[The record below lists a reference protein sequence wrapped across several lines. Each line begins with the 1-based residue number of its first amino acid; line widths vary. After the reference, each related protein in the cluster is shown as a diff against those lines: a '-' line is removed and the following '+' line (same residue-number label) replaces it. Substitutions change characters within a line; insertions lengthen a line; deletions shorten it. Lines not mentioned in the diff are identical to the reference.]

1 MEKLLL
7 PTIRLKYIGAA
18 LFVLLST
25 FVLANAFN
33 PVGHTPVFNHSD
45 GAPAG
50 VAASGLQPGIAAIR
64 ISVEAWTGET
74 FTVDTFSSDAIEQLK
89 QKIEDNEGIPAAQ
102 QQLVFGGIA
111 LKDGRTL
118 DDYGIQNGSMLQL
131 LRRMQT
137 GNGNVLYVDINVDT
151 NYPQYTG
158 IGDSWTNA
166 VPQLADALRWAR
178 EQHTGGSPGWS
189 SADPLRIYV
198 AIGTYLPAYHAGD
211 ESYTTNGDR
220 LNAFVLV
227 PNVQLYGGFDPANGV
242 EDLEDTRILP
252 DADNPGQ
259 GTVLSGDLD
268 GDDGEDFSGYLENA
282 HHVVIAAGD
291 LGVAGMD
298 GFTITAGTA
307 SGDVGGSFSVNGF
320 SVSSEAGGGMLAF
333 FSSPSLTDCLFSRNQ
348 AIQGGGMSNAGAVS
362 TPSLVRCTFRG
373 NIAENGAGM
382 ANLQAAPLL
391 TGCMFLENSAQQ
403 GGGGM
408 SNMMA
413 NPSVTGT
420 TFRGNSADAGGGMA
434 NSGSTP
440 SLDQCDFS
448 ENTAR
453 NGGGIMNTGS
463 TLSLTGCTFSRNS
476 AEADGGGMHNIES
489 GLTLTGCTFL
499 QNSADQRGGGMRN
512 DRTSVTI
519 LNSRIANNTAPQG
532 GGIINESCPAISLTN
547 CILSGNSAM
556 MGAGMM
562 SGICESV
569 ELTNCTVSGN
579 TASMMGGGLAGMQ
592 ASASLSNV
600 VIWDN
605 EVDGDRTAPEV
616 SLYHMAGDLPVVSHS
631 LIANWGG
638 SDNWNGSLGVDGGG
652 NIDADPLFTD
662 PANGD
667 YRLQTCSPAIN
678 KGDNALLPGGVT
690 LDASGNPRT
699 VHTVVDMGAFEYQDA
714 FPAGNLAIHNDEST
728 KNISGPTDFYGNDE
742 ACRLIVRIVPA
753 GADPVSGSVTATVE
767 IDPEVAFHNG
777 SPYVQRHYLV
787 NAPAGG
793 SARVTLY
800 FTQDEFD
807 NFNDEMPGGYLPI
820 SPIDNSNKNNLRVY
834 QYHGT
839 TGSTPGDYQG
849 SPLTVIA
856 PNVEDIVWNAVSGR
870 WEVSFGVEGFS
881 GFFIGSVAS
890 PLPVRLVSFSGSAEA
905 ENTVGLRW
913 EVVDQQNIEA
923 YTVEYSPNGTNFEEA
938 GIVAAT
944 QTPETRYTFRHMP
957 LRGKGIAYYRLRIS
971 EADGTRSNSNII
983 SVNLPGRSL
992 ASVYPVPADYG
1003 FWVEGQGVAGTTARL
1018 VNIQGIVLKTWAI
1031 SSDKQY
1037 VDISLLPSGIYFVML
1052 QDGTSLKV
1060 VRK

>member
-1 MEKLLL
+1 MRRIHTYATLFALLS
-7 PTIRLKYIGAA
+7 AA
-18 LFVLLST
+18 L
-25 FVLANAFN
+25 LANAFN
-33 PVGHTPVFNHSD
+33 PTGHTPVFNHPD
-45 GAPAG
+45 GATAG
-50 VAASGLQPGIAAIR
+50 VATSGHQPGTASIQV
-64 ISVEAWTGET
+64 SVEARTGET
-74 FTVDTFSSDAIEQLK
+74 FTVD
-89 QKIEDNEGIPAAQ
+89 
-102 QQLVFGGIA
+102 
-111 LKDGRTL
+111 
-118 DDYGIQNGSMLQL
+118 
-131 LRRMQT
+131 
-137 GNGNVLYVDINVDT
+137 GNVLYVDINVNT
-151 NYPQYTG
+151 AASEYTG
-158 IGDSWTNA
+158 TGDSWANA
-166 VPQLADALRWAR
+166 IPQLADALKWAR
-178 EQHTGGSPGWS
+178 EQYDGGSPGWS
-189 SADPLRIYV
+189 SANPLRIYV
-198 AIGTYLPAYHAGD
+198 AIGTYVPAYHADD
-211 ESYTTNGDR
+211 ESYATDGGR
-220 LNAFVLV
+220 QNAFVLV
-227 PNVQLYGGFDPANGV
+227 PDVQLYGGFDPAHGV
-242 EDLEDTRILP
+242 EDLDDTRILP
-252 DADNPGQ
+252 DINNPAQ

-268 GDDGEDFSGYLENA
+268 GNDNAGDFNGHAENVQ
-282 HHVVIAAGD
+282 HVVIAAGA
-291 LGVAGMD
+291 LGQGSMD
-298 GFTITAGTA
+298 GFTITGGF
-307 SGDVGGSFSVNGF
+307 SYGDEGEEPIVNGM
-320 SVSSEAGGGMLAF
+320 SAVSGRGGGMYVFL
-333 FSSPSLTDCLFSRNQ
+333 SSPSLTDCLFSMN
-348 AIQGGGMSNAGAVS
+348 AALLGGGMSNTIDVS

-373 NIAENGAGM
+373 NFAENGAGM
-382 ANLQAAPLL
+382 ANLAAAPQL
-391 TGCMFLENSAQQ
+391 TECVFLENSAQQ

-463 TLSLTGCTFSRNS
+463 TLSLTGCTFSGNS

-489 GLTLTGCTFL
+489 GLTLTGCTFS
-499 QNSADQRGGGMRN
+499 QNAADQRGGGMRN

-519 LNSRIANNTAPQG
+519 LNSKIANNTAPQG

-579 TASMMGGGLAGMQ
+579 TASMMGGGLAGIQ

-605 EVDGDRTAPEV
+605 EVDGDKTAPEV

-638 SDNWNGSLGVDGGG
+638 SDNWNSSLGVDGGG
-652 NIDADPLFTD
+652 NIDGDPLFTD

-690 LDASGNPRT
+690 LDAGGNPRT

-767 IDPEVAFHNG
+767 IDPEVAFHNS

-820 SPIDNSNKNNLRVY
+820 NPTDNSNKNNLRVY

-839 TGSTPGDYQG
+839 TGSTPGDYEG

-856 PNVEDIVWNAVSGR
+856 PNAEDIVWNAVSGR

-923 YTVEYSPNGTNFEEA
+923 YTIEYSPNGTNFEEA
-938 GIVAAT
+938 GIVAAA
-944 QTPETRYTFRHMP
+944 QTPEARYTFRHMP

-971 EADGTRSNSNII
+971 EADGARSNSNII

-992 ASVYPVPADYG
+992 ASVYPVPADHG

-1018 VNIQGIVLKTWAI
+1018 VNIQGVVLKTWAI

-1037 VDISLLPSGIYFVML
+1037 VDISSLQPGMYFVRL
-1052 QDGTSLKV
+1052 FDGTSLKV
-1060 VRK
+1060 VKK